1 MKNNQCSTTDNQIE
15 QNNHDRKKEKKE
27 KCYNHGEEEDKL
39 NKWLIIYI
47 ICCLE
52 NINILIILEEIRAWD
67 DRTKPYF
74 NL

>member
-39 NKWLIIYI
+39 NK
-47 ICCLE
+47 
-52 NINILIILEEIRAWD
+52 
-67 DRTKPYF
+67 
-74 NL
+74 